1 MIWDRVHLH
10 LLYIE
15 MWLSQHHLLKNP
27 TELSWYLCWNQLNI
41 NLRAYSSFSILFHWF
56 ICLFLCQY
64 HILITVVWN
73 QHIFPLSFHI
83 RFNKPWDFP
92 GGSADKESACNVG
105 DLGSIPGLGRSPVE
119 GIGYPLQF
127 SGLGNCMDCVV
138 HGVAKSQTRLSNFH
152 FLLK

>member
-1 MIWDRVHLH
+1 MYVIWDRVHLH

-105 DLGSIPGLGRSPVE
+105 DLGSIPGLGRFPVE
-119 GIGYPLQF
+119 GHGDPLQC
-127 SGLGNCMDCVV
+127 SCLENS
-138 HGVAKSQTRLSNFH
+138 HGQRSLAGYSRRGCK
-152 FLLK
+152 K